1 MGWQTAELPLSPHE
15 DLPDLGEGLAGLRWS
30 CGCTGI
36 ALTDRE
42 TAVLEQL
49 AEGKSTSAAARSLYV
64 SPQAITYH
72 VGNLL
77 AKFGCTSRTGVVSRA
92 FVLGMLARTWP
103 PRVIDRPAGQGRGHA
118 TRTCR
123 RHVKDFNRRRTLV

>member
-1 MGWQTAELPLSPHE
+1 MVWQTAELPPSPLN
-15 DLPDLGEGLAGLRWS
+15 DLPDLGEGLADLRWP
-30 CGCTGI
+30 CGCTRI
-36 ALTDRE
+36 ALTVRE

-103 PRVIDRPAGQGRGHA
+103 PRVIDRSPGQGRGDA